1 MVLSVLAQF
10 FNLLLVQ
17 RYILLIK
24 NLKYGQD
31 GSKGKWNEW
40 KGRLKQKYGEL
51 TDDDLRPVRPKMI
64 W

>member
-31 GSKGKWNEW
+31 GSKRQME
-40 KGRLKQKYGEL
+40 
-51 TDDDLRPVRPKMI
+51 
-64 W
+64 